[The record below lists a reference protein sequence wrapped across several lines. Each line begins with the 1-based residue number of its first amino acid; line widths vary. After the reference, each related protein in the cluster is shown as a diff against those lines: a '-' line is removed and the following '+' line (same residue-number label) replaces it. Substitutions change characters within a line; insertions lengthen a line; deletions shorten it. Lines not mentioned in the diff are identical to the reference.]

1 VAARYNARRN
11 SRYLADYHEQ
21 AIFTDPDVDGI
32 GNIAGQT
39 IIPPILDALQQIAN
53 ESMPLKLQYIGIA
66 YKPVSVNMQW
76 KRDNLV
82 MRWKNARAERNVIVL
97 PQFLSLF
104 NMTQS
109 GIDGMVSYA
118 SALAI
123 EVRNGT
129 DGMTVSMNL

>member
-1 VAARYNARRN
+1 
-11 SRYLADYHEQ
+11 
-21 AIFTDPDVDGI
+21 
-32 GNIAGQT
+32 
-39 IIPPILDALQQIAN
+39 
-53 ESMPLKLQYIGIA
+53 MK
-66 YKPVSVNMQW
+66 M
-76 KRDNLV
+76 DNLV
-82 MRWKNARAERNVIVL
+82 TRWKNARAERNAVAL
-97 PQFLSLF
+97 SQFLSLF